1 MKGILPL
8 LNKYKVDTIDDL
20 PAEVKKQFG
29 LEKQKKKTF
38 TAEHERRYA
47 LRVLALIS
55 DLKQTERDRVLR
67 KAIAKN
73 KV

>member
-1 MKGILPL
+1 MTIK
-8 LNKYKVDTIDDL
+8 IDDL
-20 PAEVKKQFG
+20 PAEVRKKLGVQ
-29 LEKQKKKTF
+29 KQKTKTF

-55 DLKQTERDRVLR
+55 DLKQSERDRVLR